1 MKTMRLLPTTWKW
14 PGVLLSLGGMILGVM
29 SLFGG
34 YEIGWLALKIRQE
47 AEFLSPAVENF
58 TEELALTLL
67 IAGLLILAFTRVK
80 GEDERVRLIRLE
92 AFQWS
97 ILVNFIIVLAGNWS
111 LYGEGFFYLMVFNLF
126 TPLIVFLLRFYYVLY
141 VSEPRAEKSNAA
153 AL

>member
-1 MKTMRLLPTTWKW
+1 MRLLPSTWKW
-14 PGVLLSLGGMILGVM
+14 PGVLLSLAGMTLGAM

-34 YEIGWLALKIRQE
+34 YEIAWLTLKIRQK

-67 IAGLLILAFTRVK
+67 IAGLLILAFTREK
-80 GEDERVRLIRLE
+80 DEDERVRLIRLE

-97 ILVNFIIVLAGNWS
+97 ILANFIIVLAGNWS

-126 TPLIVFLLRFYYVLY
+126 TPLVVFLLRFYYVLY
-141 VSEPRAEKSNAA
+141 VSELRAEKSNSA